1 MGRSKAERLAE
12 MMARLD
18 AAPAC
23 GTREE
28 AFGLVTSI
36 VNRVEDELTDIPND
50 PSTPRAD
57 ERIWPPI
64 DMYHFEVP
72 GRPDLDGYRQRGHE
86 TLIRSNGA
94 LLIRAR
100 RSGDVILDKPGR
112 DGRKVAP

>member
-72 GRPDLDGYRQRGHE
+72 GRPDLDGYRQRNTRHSSAR
-86 TLIRSNGA
+86 TARSSSV
-94 LLIRAR
+94 RA
-100 RSGDVILDKPGR
+100 
-112 DGRKVAP
+112 AAAT